1 MGSGT
6 GQAVELVWPAQRK
19 HSHQGL
25 WEQREGCLTLPG
37 NSQERFPEVTLG
49 LRPEGELTVLERA
62 KMDVADSKNSRTRRG
77 SEKLG
82 SGERG
87 KLSQEPRGAQGR

>member
-19 HSHQGL
+19 HGHQRL
-25 WEQREGCLTLPG
+25 WEQTEGRLTLPG
-37 NSQERFPEVTLG
+37 NSQEGFPEVTLR

-62 KMDVADSKNSRTRRG
+62 KMDVADRARTAG
-77 SEKLG
+77 QGGDQKSWGL
-82 SGERG
+82 EREV
-87 KLSQEPRGAQGR
+87 S

>member
-6 GQAVELVWPAQRK
+6 GQAVELVWPASRK

-37 NSQERFPEVTLG
+37 NSQEGFPEVTLG
-49 LRPEGELTVLERA
+49 LRPERELTVLERA
-62 KMDVADSKNSRTRRG
+62 KTDVADRARTAEQG
-77 SEKLG
+77 GDQKSWGL
-82 SGERG
+82 EREV
-87 KLSQEPRGAQGR
+87 S